1 MRAGDHRAGRPSR
14 GNSGEK
20 NKAWQLVIVT
30 NSTSSF
36 GQCLG
41 PARGFLRI
49 RSANPERGDAEPAG
63 RRSARMILC
72 PFRPAASASTC
83 PNTTPTPVTI

>member
-41 PARGFLRI
+41 PARVFCAFGQPI
-49 RSANPERGDAEPAG
+49 PSAATRS
-63 RRSARMILC
+63 
-72 PFRPAASASTC
+72 RPGVEALE
-83 PNTTPTPVTI
+83 